1 MGEDVLSREINYFQ
15 AKQVFSSRKFERNW
29 GGAGR
34 EKGRKFSTRKIKK
47 TS

>member
-29 GGAGR
+29 GGAEG
-34 EKGRKFSTRKIKK
+34 EGKK
-47 TS
+47 VFY